1 MVSLSV
7 LAPVIPL
14 GAMAMAAGYLNRIYK
29 VWTDFDIVHRYISLA
44 I

>member
-1 MVSLSV
+1 MVSLSG

-14 GAMAMAAGYLNRIYK
+14 GAVIMAAGYVDRK
-29 VWTDFDIVHRYISLA
+29 VQTESDIVHRYISLA